1 MSTKT
6 LRQLHRWFGL
16 AFSLSALLAS
26 FSGVLHQVMTWT
38 QDPPPKAIPSGPEVP
53 VDSVRIPLAQAV
65 QAVPTASSGVRAVNL
80 RMIAG
85 EPTYVVWTRE
95 AKAPAYVSGT
105 TGKVVADRDEVFA
118 GEIATRF
125 LGGASVRKTAVLTAF
140 DSEYLPIF
148 RILPVYRMETGDA
161 AGTRVYVSTMT
172 ESVTRFTDHRR
183 QWEANVF
190 SYLHKLS
197 FIPNK
202 ALRDGVLVVG
212 TAGIFLL
219 SLAGV
224 VLFFVTRP
232 RARSSSG
239 PGRTTGTV
247 PESSHGGG
255 L

>member
-6 LRQLHRWFGL
+6 LRQLHRWLGL

-38 QDPPPKAIPSGPEVP
+38 QDPPPKAIPNGPEVP

-125 LGGASVRKTAVLTAF
+125 LGGTSVRKTAVLTAF

-183 QWEANVF
+183 QLEANVF

-232 RARSSSG
+232 RARSIAG
-239 PGRTTGTV
+239 PGKTTGPV

>member
-1 MSTKT
+1 MNPKT
-6 LRQLHRWFGL
+6 LRQLHRWLGL
-16 AFSLSALLAS
+16 VFSLSALLAS

-53 VDSVRIPLAQAV
+53 VEAVRIPLAQAV
-65 QAVPTASSGVRAVNL
+65 QAVPTASGGVRAVNL

-85 EPTYVVWTRE
+85 EATYVVWTKE
-95 AKAPAYVSGT
+95 AKAPVYVSGT
-105 TGKVVADRDEVFA
+105 TGKVVPDRDEVFA

-125 LGGASVRKTAVLTAF
+125 LGGVSVRKVAVLTTF

-202 ALRDGVLVVG
+202 VVRDGVLVVG
-212 TAGIFLL
+212 TAGIFVL
-219 SLAGV
+219 SLAGL

-232 RARSSSG
+232 RARSHSAGGAAAGLDPASNHG
-239 PGRTTGTV
+239 PGR
-247 PESSHGGG
+247 
-255 L
+255 

>member
-6 LRQLHRWFGL
+6 LRQLHRWLGL

-38 QDPPPKAIPSGPEVP
+38 QDPPPKAIPNGPEVP

-125 LGGASVRKTAVLTAF
+125 LGGTSVRKTAVLTAF

-172 ESVTRFTDHRR
+172 ESVTRFTDRRR

-232 RARSSSG
+232 RARSIAG
-239 PGRTTGTV
+239 PGKTTGPV

>member
-6 LRQLHRWFGL
+6 LRQLHRRLGL

-118 GEIATRF
+118 GEIAMRF
-125 LGGASVRKTAVLTAF
+125 LGGASVRKTALLTTF

-190 SYLHKLS
+190 SNLHKLS

-232 RARSSSG
+232 RARSVAD
-239 PGRTTGTV
+239 PAKTTGPV

>member
-6 LRQLHRWFGL
+6 LRQLHRWLGL

-38 QDPPPKAIPSGPEVP
+38 QDPPPKAIPNGPEVP

-125 LGGASVRKTAVLTAF
+125 LGGTSVRKTAVLTAF

-212 TAGIFLL
+212 TAGIFLV

-232 RARSSSG
+232 RARSIAG
-239 PGRTTGTV
+239 PGKTTGPV

>member
-1 MSTKT
+1 
-6 LRQLHRWFGL
+6 
-16 AFSLSALLAS
+16 
-26 FSGVLHQVMTWT
+26 
-38 QDPPPKAIPSGPEVP
+38 
-53 VDSVRIPLAQAV
+53 
-65 QAVPTASSGVRAVNL
+65 VPTASSGVRAVNL

-125 LGGASVRKTAVLTAF
+125 LGGTSVRKTAVLTAF

-232 RARSSSG
+232 RARSIAG
-239 PGRTTGTV
+239 PGKTTGSV